1 MLRLLREEHFY
12 DLKTKKE
19 LNKQTKKKTKWNNL
33 NYTSYRD
40 FIKIVK
46 FNPSIFLTIIFFA
59 KVTINRSVFRKKLYF
74 HNQQRSEEH
83 TSELQ
88 SRGHLVCRLLLEK
101 KKII

>member
-74 HNQQRSEEH
+74 HNQQYCVNFFFNNSVFVNTSFLH
-83 TSELQ
+83 TCACSFL
-88 SRGHLVCRLLLEK
+88 
-101 KKII
+101 